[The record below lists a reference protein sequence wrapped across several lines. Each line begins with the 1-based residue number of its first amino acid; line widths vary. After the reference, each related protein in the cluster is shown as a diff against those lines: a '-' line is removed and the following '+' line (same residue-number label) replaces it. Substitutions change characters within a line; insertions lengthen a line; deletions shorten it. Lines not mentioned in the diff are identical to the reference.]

1 MDDVQNGSYLRA
13 GAIWAEL
20 HRREAFARYQAIKSM
35 LSNHL
40 TRTLYDESRA
50 NMLQLISRKIAYKE
64 RLLTEFD
71 SAFSDDLHK
80 RLKSAETEVN
90 TLLAFVIAFDNMAN
104 FLTNETAELG
114 EHAYQTERESLRL
127 RYQIGTLN
135 KLLDAETE
143 RAGAWSDTAFKL
155 ADDYIK
161 RQLNPS
167 QFAHA

>member
-13 GAIWAEL
+13 GGIWTEL
-20 HRREAFARYQAIKSM
+20 NRRKSFARFAAIKSM
-35 LSNHL
+35 LSAHI

-50 NMLQLISRKIAYKE
+50 AVLQLISRKISRKE
-64 RLLTEFD
+64 YLIKQQDEAFTEL
-71 SAFSDDLHK
+71 LHK
-80 RLKSAETEVN
+80 QIASVESEIS
-90 TLLAFVIAFDNMAN
+90 TLLAFVKAFDRMAE
-104 FLTNETAELG
+104 FMQQETAGFVDEW
-114 EHAYQTERESLRL
+114 YKVQRQNIRL
-127 RYQIGTLN
+127 NL
-135 KLLDAETE
+135 LLDAETE